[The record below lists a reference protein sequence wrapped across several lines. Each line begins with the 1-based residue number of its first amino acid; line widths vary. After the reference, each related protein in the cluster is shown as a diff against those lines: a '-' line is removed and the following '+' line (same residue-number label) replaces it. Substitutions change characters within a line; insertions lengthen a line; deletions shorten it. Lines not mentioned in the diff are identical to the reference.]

1 MTVNESEP
9 SKPKLRWYQ
18 FSLRSLFILTTLVA
32 IVCSWY
38 VSWYAVERQKTAKI
52 RAAVAEITKLGGEA
66 SYSHNRKDDVFHL
79 IVQTTDAGLV
89 HLKGLA
95 KLNGLDLSHTPI
107 TDTGLVHLKGLT
119 KLNNLYLHLT
129 QITDA
134 GLVHLKGLTKLQ
146 SLDFSYTRITD
157 AGLEHLKGLTNLG
170 RLNLR
175 DTQVTAEG
183 VKKLQE
189 ALPNCK
195 IDR

>member
-9 SKPKLRWYQ
+9 SKPKLHWYQ
-18 FSLRSLFILTTLVA
+18 FSLRSLFVLTTLVA
-32 IVCSWY
+32 RACSWY
-38 VSWYAVERQKTAKI
+38 IGWYLVERQKTAKI

-89 HLKGLA
+89 HLKGLT
-95 KLNGLDLSHTPI
+95 KLNGLDLSH
-107 TDTGLVHLKGLT
+107 
-119 KLNNLYLHLT
+119 N

-134 GLVHLKGLTKLQ
+134 GLVHLKGLTNLNKLYLHLTPITDAGLVHLQGLTKLQ
-146 SLDFSYTRITD
+146 SLDISYTRITD
-157 AGLEHLKGLTNLG
+157 AGLEHLKGLTNLE

-175 DTQVTAEG
+175 DTQVTDEG
-183 VKKLQE
+183 VKNLRQ

-195 IDR
+195 ISH

>member
-1 MTVNESEP
+1 MTD
-9 SKPKLRWYQ
+9 KPKRRWYQ
-18 FSLRSLFILTTLVA
+18 YSLRSMFVLTTLVA

-52 RAAVAEITKLGGEA
+52 RAAIAEITKLGGEA

-119 KLNNLYLHLT
+119 KLNNLP
-129 QITDA
+129 
-134 GLVHLKGLTKLQ
+134 
-146 SLDFSYTRITD
+146 
-157 AGLEHLKGLTNLG
+157 LEIEKN
-170 RLNLR
+170 RQELR
-175 DTQVTAEG
+175 S
-183 VKKLQE
+183 
-189 ALPNCK
+189 
-195 IDR
+195 